1 MHRRGWNAV
10 APFVD
15 YYQILGVHRQA
26 EPEVIDAAF
35 RAMARRFHPDHNVGD
50 RSASERTRQVIEAH
64 AVLSDPEK
72 RRVYNRG
79 SDAQPPPSPPVVKE
93 TPAPRPTAPLSK
105 PPPSTHPFDSRPPSP
120 AAA

>member
-1 MHRRGWNAV
+1 M

-35 RAMARRFHPDHNVGD
+35 RAMARRFHPDHNTGD
-50 RSASERTRQVIEAH
+50 RAASERTRQVIEAH

-72 RRVYNRG
+72 RRAYNRDW
-79 SDAQPPPSPPVVKE
+79 DAQHPPPPPVVND
-93 TPAPRPTAPLSK
+93 R
-105 PPPSTHPFDSRPPSP
+105 H
-120 AAA
+120 